1 MHSKSIAMCNLTEKR
16 FNDDEAAREYLEGLR
31 WPNGV
36 VCVHCGGAERSY
48 PVQARKERRIREGLY
63 KCGDCDQQF
72 TVTVGT
78 VFESAKVALHKWVAA
93 THLMCASKKGISSKQ
108 FERMLGAS

>member
-1 MHSKSIAMCNLTEKR
+1 MCNLTEKR

-36 VCVHCGGAERSY
+36 VCVHCGGVERSY

-78 VFESAKVALHKWVAA
+78 VFESSKVALHKWVAA
-93 THLMCASKKGISSKQ
+93 THLMCASKDGISSKQ
-108 FERMLGAS
+108 LERMLGAS